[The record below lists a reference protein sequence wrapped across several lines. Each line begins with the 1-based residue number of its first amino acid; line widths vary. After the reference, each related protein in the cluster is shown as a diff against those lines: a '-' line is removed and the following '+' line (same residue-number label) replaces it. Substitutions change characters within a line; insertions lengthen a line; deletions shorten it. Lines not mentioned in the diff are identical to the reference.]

1 MRILFYFKENRIRF
15 LTLCFTVLFV
25 LSSLL
30 SAEAQVDLNDLFL
43 QLNLESRFIEVSIVE
58 DQKITTLYGKNAES
72 TLYPASITKVLSTIV
87 ALDHLND
94 RLDELVTVQ
103 PEDLAGLTAAR
114 ASVAGFV
121 VGETLSIRELLY
133 GALLPSGADATNVL
147 ARLIAGSTEDY
158 IKLLNQKAHQIGMK
172 NSQFV
177 NVTGLYHEQHYSTAH
192 DLNLLLAHALE
203 NDTFVEMSSTM
214 RYTTQPNNRRRQGIT
229 LNHTIYTTAR
239 NQQIELKY
247 ITGGKTGWIPQSG
260 YNLSSYHQYYD
271 KTILITTGDAYTPG
285 SNFKDHEKIYQALL
299 ETSHEV
305 VMIEP
310 GQSLG
315 YVPMDY
321 VWGIDNVK
329 LSLTQP
335 LSVEVSVIVDKDNLN
350 MNISHPDRLEAPLE
364 TNSEIGT
371 VAIYHQ
377 DELLA
382 ERTILTSSAYQRSNL
397 LYFLAIFVQFVLN
410 HRLLITIIG
419 GILVLIILVG
429 VLYSYMKRR
438 QRRKGKRKWKL

>member
-1 MRILFYFKENRIRF
+1 MRILFYFKENWIKF
-15 LTLCFTVLFV
+15 TTLCFTVVFV
-25 LSSLL
+25 MLSLL
-30 SAEAQVDLNDLFL
+30 PVRAQVDLNDLFL
-43 QLNLESRFIEVSIVE
+43 QLNLESRFIEVAILE
-58 DQKITTLYGKNAES
+58 DNKITPLYGKNAES
-72 TLYPASITKVLSTIV
+72 TLYPASITKMLSTLV
-87 ALDHLND
+87 ALDHLNH
-94 RLDELVTVQ
+94 RLDEVVTVQ
-103 PEDLAGLTAAR
+103 PEDLAGLTAAK

-158 IKLLNQKAHQIGMK
+158 IKLLNQKAQQIGMK

-177 NVTGLYHEQHYSTAH
+177 NVTGLYNEQHYSTAH
-192 DLNLLLAHALE
+192 DLNRLLAHALE

-214 RYTTQPNNRRRQGIT
+214 RYTTQPNNKRRQGIT

-239 NQQIELKY
+239 NQQIDLKY

-285 SNFKDHEKIYQALL
+285 SNLRDHEKIYQALL

-305 VMIEP
+305 VMVEP

-315 YVPMDY
+315 YVPIDY

-329 LSLTQP
+329 LALTQP
-335 LSVEVSVIVDKDNLN
+335 LSVEVSVIVGKDDLD
-350 MNISHPDRLEAPLE
+350 MNISHPESLEAPLE
-364 TNSEIGT
+364 TDSEIGAVT
-371 VAIYHQ
+371 IYYQ
-377 DELLA
+377 DEPLA
-382 ERTILTSSAYQRSNL
+382 QRTILTSSTYERSNI
-397 LYFLAIFVQFVLN
+397 LYFLAILVQFILKY
-410 HRLLITIIG
+410 RLPITMISG
-419 GILVLIILVG
+419 VLVLFILIG
-429 VLYSYMKRR
+429 VLYSYIQRR